1 MNPGELTTRQ
11 REVYE
16 FLREFHA
23 ETGYPPSLREI
34 ARHIGWSS
42 HQAAVQV
49 LKTLQEKG
57 LVERDI
63 RGHYRALDTLS
74 ASPQSLLRV
83 SSVHKIPDQPIRQF
97 QVADSRKNWLS
108 TLARRFLYENSRTI
122 ELASGVEIDELA
134 LRAGFRVEKR
144 VLHDSVAGQILLDEK
159 RIIVNSRH
167 SLARQRFTIAHELGH
182 SLLRHKPRVGHFL
195 DCQSDSAQEQEANLF
210 AAYLLMPLSHLRG
223 FIEQVLPPSERRL
236 AKGDAVRERW
246 LVRKVAAQFR
256 VSLAAA
262 RIRLAKLGYITA
274 SEEG

>member
-1 MNPGELTTRQ
+1 MNPSDLTARQ

-16 FLREFHA
+16 FLCEFQA

-42 HQAAVQV
+42 HQASVQV
-49 LKTLQEKG
+49 LKVLQEKG

-63 RGHYRALDTLS
+63 RGHYRALDSLS

-83 SSVHKIPDQPIRQF
+83 SSARKNPDKPIRQF

-144 VLHDSVAGQILLDEK
+144 ALPDLVAGQIILDEK
-159 RIIVNSRH
+159 TIIVNSRH

-182 SLLRHKPRVGHFL
+182 SLLRHKPKVGHFL

-210 AAYLLMPLSHLRG
+210 AAYLLMPLDHLRR
-223 FIEQVLPPSERRL
+223 FIEQVLPTSERRL

-246 LVRKVAAQFR
+246 LVRMVAAQFR
-256 VSLAAA
+256 VSITAA
-262 RIRLAKLGYITA
+262 RIRLANLAYISA
-274 SEEG
+274 SVEG